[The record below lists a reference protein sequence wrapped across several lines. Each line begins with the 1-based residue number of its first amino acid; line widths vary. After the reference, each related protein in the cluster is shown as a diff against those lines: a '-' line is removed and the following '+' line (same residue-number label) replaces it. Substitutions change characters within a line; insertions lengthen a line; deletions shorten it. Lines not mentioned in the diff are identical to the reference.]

1 MVGDRIRE
9 LRKELGMTQQEFA
22 DRLKIKRN
30 TIATYETGR
39 NDPIDSVFILI
50 CKEFN
55 VSETWLRT
63 GEGEMFVP
71 KSRDEELAEFF
82 GNVQGIGPESFKRRF
97 VAMLSRLDEEDW
109 TLLERMAERLLAE
122 TKKGVGQKPY
132 SGSDLTSQ

>member
-9 LRKELGMTQQEFA
+9 LRKELDMTQQEFA

-39 NDPIDSVFILI
+39 NDPIDSVFALI
-50 CKEFN
+50 CKEFDVN
-55 VSETWLRT
+55 ETWLRT

-97 VAMLSRLDEEDW
+97 VAMLSRLEEEEW

-122 TKKGVGQKPY
+122 TKKE
-132 SGSDLTSQ
+132 

>member
-1 MVGDRIRE
+1 MIKDRIKQ
-9 LRKELGMTQQEFA
+9 LRKELKLTQEEFA
-22 DRLKIKRN
+22 DRAGMKRSTLSKYEN
-30 TIATYETGR
+30 GENVPSATA
-39 NDPIDSVFILI
+39 FALI

-55 VSETWLRT
+55 VNEDWLRT

-109 TLLERMAERLLAE
+109 ALLERMAERLLSE
-122 TKKGVGQKPY
+122 TKKE
-132 SGSDLTSQ
+132 

>member
-39 NDPIDSVFILI
+39 NDPIDSVFALI
-50 CKEFN
+50 CREFN
-55 VSETWLRT
+55 VSEDWLRT

-97 VAMLSRLDEEDW
+97 VSMLSRLDEEEW
-109 TLLERMAERLLAE
+109 ALLERMAERLLEE
-122 TKKGVGQKPY
+122 TKKE
-132 SGSDLTSQ
+132 

>member
-39 NDPIDSVFILI
+39 NDPIDSVFVLI
-50 CKEFN
+50 CREFN
-55 VSETWLRT
+55 VSEEWLRD
-63 GEGEMFVP
+63 GRGEMFLP
-71 KSRDEELAEFF
+71 KTRDEELAEFF

-122 TKKGVGQKPY
+122 TKKE
-132 SGSDLTSQ
+132 

>member
-39 NDPIDSVFILI
+39 NDPIDSVFVLI
-50 CKEFN
+50 CREFN
-55 VSETWLRT
+55 VSEDWLRT

-82 GNVQGIGPESFKRRF
+82 GNVQVIGPESFKRRF

-122 TKKGVGQKPY
+122 TKKE
-132 SGSDLTSQ
+132 

>member
-9 LRKELGMTQQEFA
+9 LRKELDMTQQEFA

-39 NDPIDSVFILI
+39 NDPIDSVFVLI
-50 CKEFN
+50 CKEFDVN
-55 VSETWLRT
+55 EAWLRT

-82 GNVQGIGPESFKRRF
+82 GHVQGIGPESFKRRF

-109 TLLERMAERLLAE
+109 VLLERMAERLLAE
-122 TKKGVGQKPY
+122 TKKE
-132 SGSDLTSQ
+132 

>member
-39 NDPIDSVFILI
+39 NDPIDSVFALI
-50 CKEFN
+50 CKEFDVN
-55 VSETWLRT
+55 ETWLRT

-97 VAMLSRLDEEDW
+97 VAMLSRLDEEEW
-109 TLLERMAERLLAE
+109 TLLERMAERLLSE
-122 TKKGVGQKPY
+122 TKKE
-132 SGSDLTSQ
+132 

>member
-9 LRKELGMTQQEFA
+9 LRKELGTTQQEFA

-39 NDPIDSVFILI
+39 NDPIDSVFALI
-50 CKEFN
+50 CREFN
-55 VSETWLRT
+55 VNETWLRT

-109 TLLERMAERLLAE
+109 ALLERMAERLLAE
-122 TKKGVGQKPY
+122 TKKE
-132 SGSDLTSQ
+132 

>member
-1 MVGDRIRE
+1 MVGNRIRE
-9 LRKELGMTQQEFA
+9 LRKGLGMTQQEFA

-39 NDPIDSVFILI
+39 NDPIDSVFALI
-50 CKEFN
+50 CREFN

-82 GNVQGIGPESFKRRF
+82 GTVQGIGPESFKRRF

-109 TLLERMAERLLAE
+109 ALLERMAERLLAE
-122 TKKGVGQKPY
+122 TKKE
-132 SGSDLTSQ
+132 

>member
-39 NDPIDSVFILI
+39 NDPIDSVFALI
-50 CKEFN
+50 CREFN
-55 VSETWLRT
+55 VSEDWLRT

-109 TLLERMAERLLAE
+109 ALLERMAERLLAE
-122 TKKGVGQKPY
+122 TKKE
-132 SGSDLTSQ
+132 

>member
-39 NDPIDSVFILI
+39 NDPIDSVFALI
-50 CKEFN
+50 CKEFDVN
-55 VSETWLRT
+55 EVWLRT

-109 TLLERMAERLLAE
+109 ALLERMAERLLSE
-122 TKKGVGQKPY
+122 TKKE
-132 SGSDLTSQ
+132 

>member
-9 LRKELGMTQQEFA
+9 LRKELDMTQQEFA

-39 NDPIDSVFILI
+39 NDPIDSVFVLI

-82 GNVQGIGPESFKRRF
+82 GNVQGIGPERFKRRF
-97 VAMLSRLDEEDW
+97 VAMLSRLAEEDW
-109 TLLERMAERLLAE
+109 VLLERMAERLLSE
-122 TKKGVGQKPY
+122 IKKE
-132 SGSDLTSQ
+132 

>member
-39 NDPIDSVFILI
+39 NDPIDSVFALI
-50 CKEFN
+50 CREFN
-55 VSETWLRT
+55 VSEDWLRT

-97 VAMLSRLDEEDW
+97 VSMLSRLDEEEW
-109 TLLERMAERLLAE
+109 ALLERMAERLLE
-122 TKKGVGQKPY
+122 EIKKE
-132 SGSDLTSQ
+132 

>member
-39 NDPIDSVFILI
+39 NDPIDSVFALI
-50 CKEFN
+50 CKEFDVN
-55 VSETWLRT
+55 ETWLRT

-109 TLLERMAERLLAE
+109 ALLERMAERLLAE
-122 TKKGVGQKPY
+122 TKKE
-132 SGSDLTSQ
+132 

>member
-122 TKKGVGQKPY
+122 TKKE
-132 SGSDLTSQ
+132 

>member
-9 LRKELGMTQQEFA
+9 LRKELDMTQQEFA

-39 NDPIDSVFILI
+39 NDPIDSVFALI
-50 CKEFN
+50 CREFN
-55 VSETWLRT
+55 VNETWLRT
-63 GEGEMFVP
+63 GEGEMFIP

-82 GNVQGIGPESFKRRF
+82 GRVQGIGPESFKRRF

-122 TKKGVGQKPY
+122 TKKE
-132 SGSDLTSQ
+132 

>member
-9 LRKELGMTQQEFA
+9 LRKELGTTQQEFA

-39 NDPIDSVFILI
+39 NDPIDSVFALI
-50 CKEFN
+50 CREFN
-55 VSETWLRT
+55 VNETWLRT
-63 GEGEMFVP
+63 GEGEMFVL

-109 TLLERMAERLLAE
+109 ALLERMAERLLAE
-122 TKKGVGQKPY
+122 TKKE
-132 SGSDLTSQ
+132 